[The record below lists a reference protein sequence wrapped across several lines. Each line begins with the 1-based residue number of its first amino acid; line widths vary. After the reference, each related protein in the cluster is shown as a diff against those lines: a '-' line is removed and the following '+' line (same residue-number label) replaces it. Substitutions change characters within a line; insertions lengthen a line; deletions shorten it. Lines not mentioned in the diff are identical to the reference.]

1 MVADGGG
8 YGGNI
13 LPVTGLEH
21 LRRRP
26 ERLARPEAQDSIRCE
41 AKYEIRNYEKHE
53 ARNSK
58 YETNLNDKNPKFK
71 TFCSFG
77 HLNFDIVSDFDPA
90 TLGLD
95 RYPPLAGRISDLL
108 KI

>member
-1 MVADGGG
+1 MVANGGG

-13 LPVTGLEH
+13 LPVISIEY

-26 ERLARPEAQDSIRCE
+26 ERLARPEVEDSVRCE
-41 AKYEIRNYEKHE
+41 AKYEIRNFEKHE

-71 TFCSFG
+71 TFWSFYPAALG
-77 HLNFDIVSDFDPA
+77 SDE
-90 TLGLD
+90 
-95 RYPPLAGRISDLL
+95 YPPLAG
-108 KI
+108 